1 MRVAI
6 MQPTFLPWSGYFH
19 LMTEVDCFVF
29 LDDVQLQKP
38 SWQTRNRI
46 LFRGEPHFLT
56 LPTRGSRHQLIS
68 ETRLADEPF
77 REKHL
82 EVLRHAYGKH
92 PHGALVLSLLRD
104 VYADRTLSLLADL
117 NERFI
122 RSMARLL
129 QISPTFVRA
138 SELMAS
144 GKRSTHLL
152 ELLERLGSRN
162 YLSARGSAA
171 YIEEEGV
178 LEEAGVAVV
187 YQDYPVRPY
196 AQLGTSEFVSHLS
209 ILDVLAHLGPE
220 ATARYVR
227 AREPAEPEPRAALDH
242 ARETRAPAPP

>member
-1 MRVAI
+1 

-46 LFRGEPHFLT
+46 LFRGKPHYLT
-56 LPTRGSRHQLIS
+56 VPTLGSPHQLIS

-92 PHGALVLSLLRD
+92 PHGALVSSILRD
-104 VYADRTLSLLADL
+104 VYADSALSLLADL

-122 RSMARLL
+122 RDAARLL
-129 QISPTFVRA
+129 QISTPFVRA
-138 SELMAS
+138 SELMAA
-144 GKRSTHLL
+144 GKRSTHLR
-152 ELLERLGSRN
+152 ELLERLGSRS
-162 YLSARGSAA
+162 YLSPRGSAA
-171 YIEEEGV
+171 YIEEDGV
-178 LEEAGVAVV
+178 LEAAGIDVRF
-187 YQDYPVRPY
+187 QDYPVRPY
-196 AQLGTSEFVSHLS
+196 AQLGAPEFISHLS

-220 ATARYVR
+220 AAARYVR
-227 AREPAEPEPRAALDH
+227 AQGLAEPEPRASLDH
-242 ARETRAPAPP
+242 PLGTHAPAPP